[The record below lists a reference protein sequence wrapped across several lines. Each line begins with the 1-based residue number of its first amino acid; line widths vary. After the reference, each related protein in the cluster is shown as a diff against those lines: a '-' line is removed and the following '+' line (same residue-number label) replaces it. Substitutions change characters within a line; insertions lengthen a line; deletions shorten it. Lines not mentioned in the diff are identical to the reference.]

1 MNTLSMVQLF
11 NEMTNNEY
19 LINGSFS
26 SKSFYHTKL
35 GYKNNYIESQQ
46 LWKTER
52 IGKFYM

>member
-1 MNTLSMVQLF
+1 MNILSMVQLF

-19 LINGSFS
+19 LINGSFLP
-26 SKSFYHTKL
+26 KSFYHTKL